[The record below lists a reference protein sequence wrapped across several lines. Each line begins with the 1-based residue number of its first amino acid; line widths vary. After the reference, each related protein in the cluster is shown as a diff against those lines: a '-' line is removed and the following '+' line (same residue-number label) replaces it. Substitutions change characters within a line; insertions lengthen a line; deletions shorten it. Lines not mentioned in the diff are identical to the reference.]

1 MTIEEIRKNAPQ
13 GATHYATPMGKLIY
27 IKDCFS
33 SRRYWNKEKNRWLVF
48 NFHSP
53 SIMPL

>member
-1 MTIEEIRKNAPQ
+1 MQIDEIRAKAPK
-13 GATHYATPMGKLIY
+13 GATMYATPMGKVIY

-33 SRRYWNKEKNRWLVF
+33 SRRYWNEDKKQWLVF

-53 SIMPL
+53 SIKPL

>member
-1 MTIEEIRKNAPQ
+1 M
-13 GATHYATPMGKLIY
+13 GATHYATPMGRLIY

-33 SRRYWNKEKNRWLVF
+33 SRRYWNGEKGRWLVF

-53 SIMPL
+53 SIKPLN